1 MQHPLAGR
9 RQAQPSGVI
18 ETLSAGYTAVN
29 RQLWVL
35 MLPIL
40 LDVFLWLGPHVSY
53 SPLVGPVVTQAAEW
67 TRQVA
72 LGPRRGP
79 RSPEVLSGL
88 DDGRQWLI
96 ARADEVNGLNVLMN
110 YLRSCRGATCQLL
123 ENVAF

>member
-1 MQHPLAGR
+1 LAGR

-67 TRQVA
+67 TRQIA
-72 LGPRRGP
+72 LNPRRGP
-79 RSPEVLSGL
+79 QSRSAHALSPAL
-88 DDGRQWLI
+88 
-96 ARADEVNGLNVLMN
+96 
-110 YLRSCRGATCQLL
+110 
-123 ENVAF
+123 AFVPPPPPPWP